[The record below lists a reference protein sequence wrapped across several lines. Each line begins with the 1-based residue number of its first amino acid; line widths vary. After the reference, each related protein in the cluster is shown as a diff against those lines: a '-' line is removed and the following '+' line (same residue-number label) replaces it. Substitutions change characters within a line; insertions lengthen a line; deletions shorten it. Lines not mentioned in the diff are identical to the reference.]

1 MSAGNEQEN
10 DDMITVH
17 GRATSSNVQIVMWAI
32 GELGLPHRRLD
43 VGGSFGGNNT
53 PEYLAMNPNGL
64 VPTIQDGDLT
74 LFESAA
80 ILRYLG
86 AKYANEPFWPKDA
99 GKRAVLDQWAEWGRT
114 SFTPPMAQIFGQL
127 VRTRESDRNAATIAS
142 LEAQLRRLA
151 GIADQRIG
159 NGPWL
164 AGADFTFADIPF
176 AHQLYRYFTL
186 PFDRAET
193 PNLVAYYERLKERP
207 AFAGH
212 VTVSYEPLRVK

>member
-1 MSAGNEQEN
+1 MTMDREN
-10 DDMITVH
+10 SNMITVH

-43 VGGSFGGNNT
+43 VGGSFGGNDT
-53 PEYLAMNPNGL
+53 PEYLVMNPNGL
-64 VPTIQDGDLT
+64 VPTIQDGDVT

-86 AKYANEPFWPKDA
+86 AKYGSEPFWPKDA
-99 GKRAVLDQWAEWGRT
+99 ARRGSLDQWAEWGRT
-114 SFTPPMAQIFGQL
+114 SLTPPMGQIFGQL
-127 VRTRESDRNAATIAS
+127 VRTRATERSAATIAG

-151 GIADQRIG
+151 GIAEKRIG

-176 AHQLYRYFTL
+176 AHQLYRYFTMS
-186 PFDRAET
+186 FDRAET
-193 PNLVAYYERLKERP
+193 PNLVAYYERLKGRP
-207 AFAGH
+207 AFAEY
-212 VTVSYEPLRVK
+212 VMVSYEPLRVV

>member
-1 MSAGNEQEN
+1 
-10 DDMITVH
+10 MITVH

-32 GELGLPHRRLD
+32 GELNLPHKRLD
-43 VGGSFGGNNT
+43 VGGSFGGNDM

-74 LFESAA
+74 MFESAA

-86 AKYANEPFWPKDA
+86 AKYADEPFWPKDA
-99 GKRAVLDQWAEWGRT
+99 GRRGRLDEWAEWGRT
-114 SFTPPMAQIFGQL
+114 SFTPPMVQIFGQL
-127 VRTRESDRNAATIAS
+127 VRVRESERNAATIAA

-151 GIADQRIG
+151 GIADKRIG
-159 NGPWL
+159 DGPWL

-176 AHQLYRYFTL
+176 AHQLYRYFTM

-193 PNLVAYYERLKERP
+193 PNLIAYYERLKERP
-207 AFAGH
+207 AFAEH
-212 VTVSYEPLRVK
+212 AMVSYEPLRVK

>member
-1 MSAGNEQEN
+1 
-10 DDMITVH
+10 MITVH
-17 GRATSSNVQIVMWAI
+17 GRTTSSNVQIVMWAI

-74 LFESAA
+74 MFESAA

-86 AKYANEPFWPKDA
+86 AKYGTEPFWPKEA
-99 GKRAVLDQWAEWGRT
+99 GKRGRLDQWAEWGRT

-127 VRTRESDRNAATIAS
+127 VRTRESERNPATITS
-142 LEAQLRRLA
+142 LESQLRRLA
-151 GIADQRIG
+151 GIADKRIG
-159 NGPWL
+159 DGPWL
-164 AGADFTFADIPF
+164 AGNEFTFADIPF
-176 AHQLYRYFTL
+176 AHQLYRYFTMA
-186 PFDRAET
+186 FDRADT
-193 PNLVAYYERLKERP
+193 PNLVAYYERLKGRP

-212 VTVSYEPLRVK
+212 VMVSYEPLRAV

>member
-1 MSAGNEQEN
+1 
-10 DDMITVH
+10 MITVH

-64 VPTIQDGDLT
+64 VPTIQDGDLAM
-74 LFESAA
+74 FESAA

-86 AKYANEPFWPKDA
+86 AKYGQEPFWPKDS
-99 GKRAVLDQWAEWGRT
+99 GKRGRLDSWAEWGRT
-114 SFTPPMAQIFGQL
+114 SLTPPMGQIFGQL
-127 VRTRESDRNAATIAS
+127 VRTRESERNAATVAA

-151 GIADQRIG
+151 GIADKRIG
-159 NGPWL
+159 DGPWL

-176 AHQLYRYFTL
+176 AHQLYRYFTMV
-186 PFDRAET
+186 FDRAET
-193 PNLVAYYERLKERP
+193 PNLVAYYERLKGRP
-207 AFAGH
+207 AFAEH
-212 VTVSYEPLRVK
+212 AMVSYEPLRVK

>member
-1 MSAGNEQEN
+1 MNEEEN
-10 DDMITVH
+10 GMITVH
-17 GRATSSNVQIVMWAI
+17 GRTTSSNVQIVMWAI

-43 VGGSFGGNNT
+43 VGGAFGGTNT

-64 VPTIQDGDLT
+64 VPCIQDGDLT

-86 AKYANEPFWPKDA
+86 AKYADEPFWPKDA
-99 GKRAVLDQWAEWGRT
+99 ARRGRLDQWAEWGRT
-114 SFTPPMAQIFGQL
+114 SLTPPMAQIFGQL
-127 VRTRESDRNAATIAS
+127 VRTRESERNAATLAN
-142 LEAQLRRLA
+142 LEAQLRKLA
-151 GIADQRIG
+151 GIADKRIG
-159 NGPWL
+159 DGPWL

-212 VTVSYEPLRVK
+212 VMVSYEPLRVM